1 MNGMRLLIFILLT
14 GCLSQSVL
22 PSETGAVFAFF
33 CDKTDC
39 FELLKNLT
47 REGELS
53 CAMYHTSKAQA
64 DWIQSRGSLI
74 VDGEHAIKG
83 ATVEAGSGLMHD
95 KFCVINNSMVWTGS
109 WNPSQERTISN
120 NVILIESRVLAKAYL
135 DEFEELERGVF
146 HGGKSGQ
153 GRVALNGHLTEAF
166 FCPEDSCQKRVIEV
180 LNSAKESIHFM
191 SFSFTDNEIGALLEK
206 KSTKGIDVK
215 GVFDPRMDKYSE
227 YERLKN
233 ISIVSEIHHKVF
245 IIDNSTVITGSA
257 NPTGNGYTRN
267 DENVLILRDERIA
280 AEFEEEFKSLWSK
293 SEI

>member
-1 MNGMRLLIFILLT
+1 MNVMRLLTFILLT
-14 GCLSQSVL
+14 GCIGQSIL
-22 PSETGAVFAFF
+22 PSETGAVSAFF
-33 CDKTDC
+33 CDKTNC

-47 REGELS
+47 KDGDLN

-64 DWIQSRGSLI
+64 EWVQSKGSLI
-74 VDGEHAIKG
+74 VDEEHGVKG
-83 ATVEAGSGLMHD
+83 AIVETGSGLMHD
-95 KFCVINNSMVWTGS
+95 KFCIINKSIVWTGS
-109 WNPSQERTISN
+109 WNPSQEQTIAN
-120 NVILIESRVLAKAYL
+120 NVILIESKILAKAYI
-135 DEFEELERGVF
+135 DEFEELKRGVF

-153 GRVALNGHLTEAF
+153 GRVVLNGHLTEAL

-191 SFSFTDNEIGALLEK
+191 TFSFTDNEIGALLAK
-206 KSTKGIDVK
+206 KVKAGIDVK

-233 ISIVSEIHHKVF
+233 ISIVSKVHHKVF

-280 AEFEEEFKSLWSK
+280 ARFEEEFAR
-293 SEI
+293 IT